1 MSEATRKIFW
11 LPRIRLVCC
20 NKGKLRPRR
29 VLFSVLNLCITL
41 LQMHFRVYR
50 EIWRISKLKRLGENL
65 VLY

>member
-11 LPRIRLVCC
+11 LPKIRLVCSD
-20 NKGKLRPRR
+20 KAKLRPRR
-29 VLFSVLNLCITL
+29 VLFSVLNLFITL

-50 EIWRISKLKRLGENL
+50 EIWRICKLKRLGENL